1 MWAALVIL
9 LMNPGHSGA
18 NVATYHL
25 ISAAASRSGRSPQTD
40 GSLFSLA
47 SLEKCSSQ
55 RKGTLVREERRSLQ
69 EETLPSRREEERC
82 SLLGERRRDAPL
94 RMIERV
100 SPLWR
105 RDAGVERT
113 PRRIVHEPHGS
124 FVH

>member
-1 MWAALVIL
+1 MWAALVIV

-18 NVATYHL
+18 NEATYHL

-55 RKGTLVREERRSLQ
+55 KKGTLVREERRSPP
-69 EETLPSRREEERC
+69 E
-82 SLLGERRRDAPL
+82 ERRRDAPFRRRDVPL

-113 PRRIVHEPHGS
+113 PRRIVLEPHGS